1 MFGFLLKKLQFI
13 KELAKSRSQANGSG
27 ETPEVKLSSNLSRNL
42 NRISEKLGN
51 SSDFV
56 KRQFMIGHSNPQT
69 AVILFID
76 GLVDQKTINENI
88 LRPLLNIDE
97 LSPPAT
103 PEMLEQY
110 LLTVSGTEHVKDVEG
125 LVEGILTG
133 DTALLL
139 DGSSTG
145 LLLSTKGWEKRSISE
160 PDTEVIVKGP
170 RDGFTENLR
179 TNTALLRR
187 RIEHPAL
194 RFETMKIGKKTRTE
208 VCIAYIQGVANTRLV
223 EEAKR
228 RIQRIDTDSIL
239 SAGFISQYIEDAPFS
254 LFSTVGYTER
264 PDVCSAKLLEGRVA
278 ILVDGTPMVNTVPF
292 LFIESFQS
300 PDDYNFRPFY
310 MTFVRW
316 FRYSAFAISILLPPI
331 YVALSSYHQE
341 LIPTPLLIS
350 MAAATQGTPFP
361 ALIEAIGMG
370 FIFEILREAGIRI
383 PRPYGQAVSIV
394 GALVIGDATVSAGLV
409 GAPLIIVVALTAIA
423 SFLVPAQADVAA
435 VLRVGLTIL
444 AGVLGAF
451 GLNGGLIIVYVHLAT
466 LRSFGVPY
474 LSPLAPLMP
483 KDLKDVA
490 IRAPL
495 WAMFTRP
502 KALDSEDQIRQEFRL
517 IPHPPEDEEEA

>member
-1 MFGFLLKKLQFI
+1 MFGFLLKKLRFL
-13 KELAKSRSQANGSG
+13 KELAKSKSQDHKSSAA
-27 ETPEVKLSSNLSRNL
+27 PESKLSSSLNRNL
-42 NRISEKLGN
+42 NRISQKLGDSPDIIN
-51 SSDFV
+51 
-56 KRQFMIGHSNPQT
+56 RQFMIGHSNPQT

-88 LRPLLNIDE
+88 LRPLLSIDE
-97 LSPPAT
+97 VSSLLT
-103 PEMLEQY
+103 PEMFEQY
-110 LLTVSGTEHVKDVEG
+110 LLTVGGIKQVQDFAG

-145 LLLSTKGWEKRSISE
+145 LLLSTKGWEKRSIRE
-160 PDTEVIVKGP
+160 PDMEVIIKGP

-187 RIEHPAL
+187 RIEHPSL
-194 RFETMKIGKKTRTE
+194 RFDAIKIGKKTRTDIN
-208 VCIAYIQGVANTRLV
+208 IAYIQGLANPDLV
-223 EEAKR
+223 NEVKR
-228 RIQRIDTDSIL
+228 RIQRIDTDGIL
-239 SAGFISQYIEDAPFS
+239 AAGFIEQFIEDAPFS
-254 LFSTVGYTER
+254 IFATVGYTER
-264 PDVCSAKLLEGRVA
+264 PDVCCAKLMEGRVA
-278 ILVDGTPMVNTVPF
+278 ILTDGTPVVNTVPF
-292 LFIESFQS
+292 LFVESFQS

-310 MTFVRW
+310 MTLVRW
-316 FRYSAFAISILLPPI
+316 FRYSAFVISILLPPV

-350 MAAATQGTPFP
+350 MAAATEGTPFP
-361 ALIEAIGMG
+361 ALVEAIGMG

-409 GAPLIIVVALTAIA
+409 GAPLVIVVAFTAIA
-423 SFLVPAQADVAA
+423 SFLVPTLADVAA
-435 VLRVGLTIL
+435 VLRVILTIL
-444 AGVLGAF
+444 AGILGAF
-451 GLNGGLIIVYVHLAT
+451 GLNGGLIVIYVHLAS

-490 IRAPL
+490 VRAPL
-495 WAMFTRP
+495 WAMFSRP
-502 KALDSEDQIRQEFRL
+502 KALDSEDQIRQEFKLR
-517 IPHPPEDEEEA
+517 PHPPDDGEEA